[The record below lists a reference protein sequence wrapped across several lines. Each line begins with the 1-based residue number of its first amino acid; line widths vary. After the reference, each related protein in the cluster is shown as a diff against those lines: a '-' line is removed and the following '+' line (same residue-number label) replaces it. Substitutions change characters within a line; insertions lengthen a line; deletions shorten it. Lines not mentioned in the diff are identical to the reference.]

1 MEVALAILILCL
13 LVLAVTMR
21 VGGAVLLFVSLFLA
35 IVLIITMLVRFS
47 ELGLRRRRLESPN
60 GSAGGANPDDNGA
73 GRARACPN
81 PHCGQVNE
89 ERARF
94 CARCGEPLR

>member
-1 MEVALAILILCL
+1 MEVALVILILCL
-13 LVLAVTMR
+13 LVLAITMR
-21 VGGAVLLFVSLFLA
+21 VGGAILLSVFLFLA
-35 IVLIITMLVRFS
+35 ILLLLTLLVRLA
-47 ELGLRRRRLESPN
+47 ERVLHRRRLESPN
-60 GSAGGANPDDNGA
+60 GSGWGTNPDGSDISP
-73 GRARACPN
+73 ARACPN

>member
-21 VGGAVLLFVSLFLA
+21 VGGAILLFIFLFLA
-35 IVLIITMLVRFS
+35 ILLLLTLLVRFA
-47 ELGLRRRRLESPN
+47 EWVLRRRRLESPN

-73 GRARACPN
+73 GRARVCPN

-94 CARCGEPLR
+94 CARCGESLR